1 MNGETVAAQA
11 AVQSAPRRK
20 RSGIADFWAQY
31 RRRPYGLVGLVMLAM
46 YIAVALAAPLLTP
59 YDPRKT
65 EFFLADRLAAP
76 IWARFIIPRFR
87 NAPPTSRY
95 TIHPDQWK
103 VERQERASLSF
114 EEAGDRG
121 ETAVIRFEPSVEGGG
136 GARSELSWRVHYG
149 FNPPNTFEGKVTY
162 RVEAPP
168 DGMTQLSLVIVD
180 PEGKEYDIWG
190 TAVYG
195 EQDWTTAALD
205 SRDLQMKTRLNMT
218 IFDDPAKVIFA
229 TKGDYRLVLKAS
241 SESPSAEARLFLAPA
256 KFNILGI
263 LHGLLGADHMGSDL
277 WAQLVYGARIS
288 LIIGISAA
296 VIGVALGTTIG
307 IISGFLGGPVDEFLM
322 RVADVFLSVPTLPVL
337 IILSAFLGKNMWN
350 IVLLVAAFSWMGS
363 SRVVRSQTLSL
374 KERAFVEA
382 AKAAGASDAYIMVV
396 HILPNVLPLVVANMV
411 LMMPVA
417 ILYEASLSFLGLGD
431 PRIPTWGRMLQ
442 NARAFGA
449 FTELAWWWLVPPGLA
464 ITLLSLSFTFIGNT
478 VNEVLNPRYRE
489 RS

>member
-1 MNGETVAAQA
+1 MNGETAVGQA
-11 AVQSAPRRK
+11 VVRTARK
-20 RSGIADFWAQY
+20 RRSGLADFWAQY
-31 RRRPYGLVGLVMLAM
+31 RRRPYGLVGLAMLVV

-65 EFFLADRLAAP
+65 QFLADRLAAP
-76 IWARFIIPRFR
+76 TWARFVIPRFR
-87 NAPPTSRY
+87 NAPPTERF
-95 TIHPDQWK
+95 TIRAREWK
-103 VERQERASLSF
+103 VEVQERASISSQDI
-114 EEAGDRG
+114 EGQG
-121 ETAVIRFEPSVEGGG
+121 ETMVIGFDPSAGGESAG
-136 GARSELSWRVHYG
+136 RCELAWPVRYR
-149 FNPPNTFEGKVTY
+149 FNPPNTFEGTVTY
-162 RVEAPP
+162 RVEAPA
-168 DGMTQLSLVIVD
+168 DSVTMLSFIIVD
-180 PEGKEYDIWG
+180 PDGKEYDVWG
-190 TAVYG
+190 TTVYG
-195 EQDWTTAALD
+195 EQDWSSASLD

-218 IFDDPAKVIFA
+218 IFDDPAKVVFS
-229 TKGDYRLVLKAS
+229 TEGDYRLVLRAS
-241 SESPSAEARLFLAPA
+241 SESPSGEARLFIAPTG
-256 KFNILGI
+256 FNILGI
-263 LHGLLGADHMGSDL
+263 LHGILGADHMGSDL

-296 VIGVALGTTIG
+296 VIGVALGTAIG
-307 IISGFLGGPVDEFLM
+307 IISGYLGGTVDEFLM

-350 IVLLVAAFSWMGS
+350 IVLLVAAFAWMGS

-382 AKAAGASDAYIMVV
+382 ARAAGASDAYIMVT

-431 PRIPTWGRMLQ
+431 PRIATWGRMLQ

-449 FTELAWWWLVPPGLA
+449 FTAFAWWWLIPPGLA
-464 ITLLSLSFTFIGNT
+464 ITCLSLAFTFIGNT